1 MSMIR
6 KRTPRELL
14 EQNQRIKDLNSDL
27 VLRDYGYID
36 QRTKYANGHLDRV
49 FKIVSLYCKVYSAQ
63 LLSFGAKRRLFEDWG
78 MDCNP
83 DMWEN
88 DLMPTERKEK
98 RKFLWD
104 ILRNLQ
110 PSEINKYREDLE
122 HDLDDDPT
130 SIKELLEFIPDYF

>member
-14 EQNQRIKDLNSDL
+14 EQEKRINELHYDL
-27 VLRDYGYID
+27 VLRDYGYIN
-36 QRTKYANGHLDRV
+36 QRTKYANGRLKKV
-49 FKIVSLYCKVYSAQ
+49 FKIVCLYCKVHSAR

-98 RKFLWD
+98 RKFLWN

-130 SIKELLEFIPDYF
+130 SIKELLEFIPDYL